1 MSAMESASPVL
12 RLVESSRLKFYFPI
26 SNAGKKRNLI
36 SLLISDEYHEVALA
50 DLALRERMRWG
61 NRRFSGP
68 AKFGETIRMQY
79 FIFAV
84 PLEILAVA
92 VWSIT
97 LVLKHIHVKRNIRSP
112 SETIDFFLLSN
123 LHLEIFL
130 I

>member
-1 MSAMESASPVL
+1 MNTTRHLQTWLSEKGCGGEIDGLVDLPNLATQICL
-12 RLVESSRLKFYFPI
+12 R
-26 SNAGKKRNLI
+26 
-36 SLLISDEYHEVALA
+36 
-50 DLALRERMRWG
+50 
-61 NRRFSGP
+61 
-68 AKFGETIRMQY
+68 TIRMQY